1 MNFIRDLQQH
11 LAAKFPRFTP
21 DTDLAPTPCPAGQEG
36 DFTINFFRFAPLV
49 GNPMAAAGAA
59 AEFLAAHDE
68 VENATAVKAFVN
80 VTVKAETLLRE
91 SAAESLRLYRESL
104 GWVRRQRELVA
115 LEYWTGR
122 VTITRL
128 RGAQNDLVDAECGC
142 AAALAQVV
150 KAEAQLLA
158 AVGGRW

>member
-1 MNFIRDLQQH
+1 MKTETVN
-11 LAAKFPRFTP
+11 
-21 DTDLAPTPCPAGQEG
+21 
-36 DFTINFFRFAPLV
+36 V
-49 GNPMAAAGAA
+49 AAAIAA
-59 AEFLAAHDE
+59 LAE
-68 VENATAVKAFVN
+68 VESSYAV
-80 VTVKAETLLRE
+80 RE

-115 LEYWTGR
+115 LEYWAGR